1 MAPKTLANFL
11 DRKTQLYEQGATVR
25 RIGLCVRNLWRWVR
39 AGVEISQV
47 SQLFVNTV
55 QTHNKV
61 SSHPIGVTSNH
72 VVSSTGDTLLW
83 AWNIRTSRKPSASW
97 CRGAWLWHAECAEF
111 LEKGT
116 GPLAICSS
124 CWQVR
129 VITICKREFH
139 ISSCACDA

>member
-1 MAPKTLANFL
+1 M
-11 DRKTQLYEQGATVR
+11 
-25 RIGLCVRNLWRWVR
+25 
-39 AGVEISQV
+39 EIIQV

-72 VVSSTGDTLLW
+72 VVPSTGDTLLW

-116 GPLAICSS
+116 GPLASLKYFKSYLNLESNMNGPLGALKIIYLEICIKIY
-124 CWQVR
+124 R
-129 VITICKREFH
+129 I
-139 ISSCACDA
+139 